1 MRHLCKFE
9 TENEYLEEK
18 DNFIYPNVSYV
29 VEGNLVY
36 YMSASNYEFVDLGL
50 PSGLKWATCN
60 VGATQ
65 PYESGLYFAWGED
78 KGYAV
83 AKGDTIDADNG
94 VYAATITNADG
105 TETTKTFAQDWSDY
119 EYWDGSELTKYHDAS
134 VLTLDTEDDGCYVAE
149 KTMRMPTKED
159 CQELID
165 NTTSEWVADYNES
178 GVPGRVFTSNINGNS
193 FFVPAVGGVYDG
205 MLNFFGLGGGFWSS
219 SLCSGNV
226 EGAFNL
232 GFYEGVLGV
241 DYGNRFG
248 GLPLRGVCP

>member
-29 VEGNLVY
+29 VEGDLVY

-83 AKGDTIDADNG
+83 AKGDILDASSG

-105 TETTKTFAQDWSDY
+105 TETTKTFAQDLSDY
-119 EYWDGSELTKYHDAS
+119 EHWDGSKFTKYHDAS
-134 VLTLDTEDDGCYVAE
+134 VVTLDTEDDGCYVAE

-178 GVPGRVFTSNINGNS
+178 GVSGRVFTSNINGNS
-193 FFVPAVGGVYDG
+193 IFVPAVGDVFDGV
-205 MLNFFGLGGGFWSS
+205 LNFFGLLGAFWSS
-219 SLCSGNV
+219 SLYSDFV
-226 EGAFNL
+226 ESAFFL
-232 GFYEGVLGV
+232 GFGEDVLGV
-241 DYGNRFG
+241 GFDGRFF